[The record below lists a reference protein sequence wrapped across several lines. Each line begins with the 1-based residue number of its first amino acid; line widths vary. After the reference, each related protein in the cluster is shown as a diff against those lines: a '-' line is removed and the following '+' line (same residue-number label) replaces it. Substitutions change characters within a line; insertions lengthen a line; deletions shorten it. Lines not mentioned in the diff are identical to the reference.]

1 MEFNLKS
8 SYIHFEFEK
17 PILNKLK
24 NVSFS
29 INKNIKYTN
38 NSFFNYYHEI
48 KQDNITISFNG
59 FYKDEYFLIFID
71 IIDNHLNNSVYHK
84 DVIIIKLDWNLNILN
99 DELSVNEI
107 NIIEKKKYKYFK
119 LPIRQ
124 FLENNND
131 ISIDDILS
139 INRCIHYDVKI
150 KKKNNLKSGIFSY
163 FI

>member
-8 SYIHFEFEK
+8 SYIHLEFEK
-17 PILNKLK
+17 PILNKLR
-24 NVSFS
+24 NITFS
-29 INKNIKYTN
+29 INKNIHYTN
-38 NSFFNYYHEI
+38 NSFFNYYYEI
-48 KQDNITISFNG
+48 KQDDITISFNG

-71 IIDNHLNNSVYHK
+71 IIDNELNNSVYYK
-84 DVIIIKLDWNLNILN
+84 DVIIIKLDWNLNKLN

-107 NIIEKKKYKYFK
+107 NIIKKKYKYFK

-150 KKKNNLKSGIFSY
+150 KKTNTLKTGILSY

>member
-1 MEFNLKS
+1 MEYNLKS
-8 SYIHFEFEK
+8 SYIHFEFEN

-29 INKNIKYTN
+29 INKNIEYTN

-84 DVIIIKLDWNLNILN
+84 DVIIIKLDWNLNKLN
-99 DELSVNEI
+99 DEL
-107 NIIEKKKYKYFK
+107 
-119 LPIRQ
+119 
-124 FLENNND
+124 
-131 ISIDDILS
+131 
-139 INRCIHYDVKI
+139 
-150 KKKNNLKSGIFSY
+150 
-163 FI
+163 

>member
-84 DVIIIKLDWNLNILN
+84 DVIIIKLDWNLNKLN